1 MSRRLLSPA
10 LVRRI
15 TPWAVTASFFVVWE
29 IVCVVFHIDAFI
41 LPRPSQIVVSLFQ
54 HYPAIISNAL
64 QTLYTTL
71 VGFALAVGVGLFLG
85 MLVGAMPPVYNGI
98 YPVMVGLNAIPKVAI
113 VPILVIWFGIGTVPA
128 IITAFVIS
136 FFPIMV
142 NVATGLATIEPEM
155 RDVLRSLGARRWQIL
170 RKVGI
175 PRAMPY
181 FFASL
186 KVAVTLAFIGS
197 IVAETVASDRGIG
210 YLMIAASARFDITLV
225 FAGLLVVALMGI
237 VMYEVFAYV
246 ERRVTFWAT
255 RGNEM
260 LT

>member
-1 MSRRLLSPA
+1 MPRTLGRRL
-10 LVRRI
+10 
-15 TPWAVTASFFVVWE
+15 TPWAVTASFFILWE
-29 IVCVVFHIDAFI
+29 IVCLVFRVDTFI
-41 LPRPSQIVVSLFQ
+41 LPRPSLIAVSLVT
-54 HYPAIISNAL
+54 HYGAILTNAL

-71 VGFALAVGVGLFLG
+71 VGFGIAVGVGLFLG
-85 MLVGAMPPVYNGI
+85 MLVGAMPDVYAGI

-113 VPILVIWFGIGTVPA
+113 VPVLVIWFGIGTIPA
-128 IITAFVIS
+128 VITAFVIS

-197 IVAETVASDRGIG
+197 IVAETIASDRGIG

-225 FAGLLVVALMGI
+225 FAGLLVVAIMGI
-237 VMYEVFAYV
+237 AMYELFAYI

-260 LT
+260 VF

>member
-1 MSRRLLSPA
+1 MSRA

-15 TPWAVTASFFVVWE
+15 TPWAVTASFFILWE
-29 IVCVVFHIDAFI
+29 IVCLVLRVDVFI
-41 LPRPSQIVVSLFQ
+41 LPRPSQIAVSLVTN
-54 HYPAIISNAL
+54 YSVILVNAL

-71 VGFALAVGVGLFLG
+71 VGFVLAVGVGLFLG
-85 MLVGAMPPVYNGI
+85 MLVGAMPSVYAGI
-98 YPVMVGLNAIPKVAI
+98 YPVMVGLNAIPKVAV
-113 VPILVIWFGIGTVPA
+113 VPVLVIWFGIGTIPA

-155 RDVLRSLGARRWQIL
+155 SDVLRSLGARRWQIL

-197 IVAETVASDRGIG
+197 IVAETIASDRGIG
-210 YLMIAASARFDITLV
+210 YLMIAASARFDVTLV
-225 FAGLLVVALMGI
+225 FAGLLVVAIMGI
-237 VMYEVFAYV
+237 AMYEIFAYI

-260 LT
+260 IF